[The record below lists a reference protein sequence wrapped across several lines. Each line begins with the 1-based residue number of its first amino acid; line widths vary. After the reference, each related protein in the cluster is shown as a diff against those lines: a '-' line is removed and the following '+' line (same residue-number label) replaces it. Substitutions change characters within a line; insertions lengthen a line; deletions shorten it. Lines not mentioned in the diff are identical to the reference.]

1 MSTIILSADNQ
12 QMKIDIGGTRDNI
25 VLNPYLAHI
34 TNAELQRL
42 NIADIRKDAYNATT
56 PVVAGVTVLNNC
68 IINLFGQD
76 PDKSKQTYKTV
87 LKEIVGANIRNT
99 EHDEMTVRGPKPIQS
114 EQVLERTSSNTTQRL
129 YHKTYINESG
139 LGADKVCAEPSKIIT
154 IQNPAQALDQGPGG
168 GNFQFPKDGDTLMFD
183 RSFMEAFGFYYTRTT
198 GPQPH
203 PISVVADP
211 LVWEWGAK
219 NDAGGWKYG
228 VNHPN
233 MHPDVGI
240 ATTVDEL
247 QAFSKGNADK
257 NAALNTGTT
266 TVICQKTLNSY
277 VAFKELG
284 DAMMNAIYIAYCNYI
299 KTHYKTKT
307 IYEICASEGYINGDG
322 SNILTDD
329 MTAEQLIDIY
339 TIMLTCDKTVH
350 FRNILGNQ
358 TTGLTCPKDKV
369 ITAII
374 FQKEK
379 GDEKEFVTK
388 MVEMEVNRIK
398 SVINTIVSRWEKE
411 KIFWVN
417 GTMKLKSI
425 SIPIKSETNVS
436 ALNTAIIALKTEI
449 NSLCNIFLA
458 TELNDY
464 SSGILPKDVLK
475 DKLINLKESCFVT
488 EFVLPRKII
497 PIGGGTLPV
506 ARGCFLTKL
515 DQIENS
521 IDKISAVNEAM
532 TEYFSKIRGFNGGG
546 VAAGKGGGP
555 IQSGGAKDDATIAMY
570 PEDATYN
577 EMLIFKE
584 CALFLKGSS
593 TEPID
598 TGIVYLLY
606 CRTISYLHLANNVIP
621 KEIKYD
627 EDAEINGVSYDESK
641 LTAIINALNKA
652 FNTDVDYISIDPSSI
667 LEPYYRDI
675 MIDANNTLTDYLT
688 TTTQYDLKVKP
699 EEISYPTHELAEE
712 KVIPDY
718 PTILGILLPPIELDP
733 AKEMNFDDGNVENG
747 VTGGLFNGIY
757 PTLPSWS
764 QQPTSYTNI
773 SNDNN
778 SMGSND
784 NSSFSSHSSLSSK
797 NKGGYNQ
804 IYKPPI
810 YVSSSLPG
818 LGRFPGFPGFRSEA
832 RHDGVGKVTA
842 TKSSI
847 KYIEKTKKQP
857 AELHKINSHG
867 VHGRYRG
874 VQGMDNGKNPTRIA
888 GYYGLGGKRK
898 QTRKRSSKKSKTNK
912 KTKKVKKMKKG
923 KQTMKKKNGK
933 KGKKTSRK
941 KR

>member
-388 MVEMEVNRIK
+388 MVEMEVNRIN
-398 SVINTIVSRWEKE
+398 SVINTIVSRWVKE
-411 KIFWVN
+411 KNFWVN
-417 GTMKLKSI
+417 GTTKLKSI
-425 SIPIKSETNVS
+425 SIPSKSEPNVL

-449 NSLCNIFLA
+449 NRLCDIFLA
-458 TELNDY
+458 TELFGY
-464 SSGILPKDVLK
+464 SSGILSKDVLK

-497 PIGGGTLPV
+497 PIDGGQLPV

-515 DQIENS
+515 DQTENS
-521 IDKISAVNEAM
+521 IDTISVVNQAM
-532 TEYFSKIRGFNGGG
+532 TDYFSKIRGFNGGG

-555 IQSGGAKDDATIAMY
+555 IQSGGAMDDAPIAMY

-606 CRTISYLHLANNVIP
+606 CRTISYLHLANDVIP
-621 KEIKYD
+621 KEIEYD
-627 EDAEINGVSYDESK
+627 EDAKINGVSYDESK

-699 EEISYPTHELAEE
+699 EEISRISVPE

-718 PTILGILLPPIELDP
+718 PILDILLPP
-733 AKEMNFDDGNVENG
+733 
-747 VTGGLFNGIY
+747 
-757 PTLPSWS
+757 LP
-764 QQPTSYTNI
+764 PLPPI
-773 SNDNN
+773 
-778 SMGSND
+778 
-784 NSSFSSHSSLSSK
+784 
-797 NKGGYNQ
+797 
-804 IYKPPI
+804 KPPPEL
-810 YVSSSLPG
+810 VLGNGAGQVTSSAPLLPAWFEFPRNVKPVKPVIHRASTG
-818 LGRFPGFPGFRSEA
+818 PNFMRYTKRKLPIISRSRSVPTHGSENLYLGTNN
-832 RHDGVGKVTA
+832 DDDDD
-842 TKSSI
+842 
-847 KYIEKTKKQP
+847 
-857 AELHKINSHG
+857 
-867 VHGRYRG
+867 
-874 VQGMDNGKNPTRIA
+874 DNGLSDSDDDASFNPKQIRRATA
-888 GYYGLGGKRK
+888 PLGSAHPYPYPYGFGGKRK